1 MTDKDLDTA
10 AQTSGPDG
18 FDHPAGRTRALD
30 GKVAVVTGGSRG
42 IGLGIAT
49 QFIAEGATVFI
60 TARNQGDLDAAR
72 TALGERLVGVRAD
85 AADLNGLDL
94 LFDDIRQ
101 RFGRLDVLVANA
113 GAGSVAPLGHIT
125 EEQFDVV
132 FGLNVKGTLFAAQ
145 KALPLMGP
153 GSSIVLIGS
162 NTSVQ
167 GSPSL
172 SVYAATKAALR
183 SFARTWVM
191 DLRGRGI
198 RVNVLSPG
206 PTQTPGLS
214 GLAKPGHLQDLLDG
228 FSSRVPLGRVGQPD
242 EIGKAAVFL
251 ASDASSFVTGTE
263 LFVDGGYA
271 QV

>member
-1 MTDKDLDTA
+1 MTSSLPPVVDVDPIEQRMDNNE
-10 AQTSGPDG
+10 
-18 FDHPAGRTRALD
+18 ALR

-42 IGLGIAT
+42 IGLGIAR
-49 QFIAEGATVFI
+49 QFIAEGAVVYI
-60 TARNQGDLDAAR
+60 TGRSQEDLDAAR
-72 TALGERLVGVRAD
+72 SALGDRLIGFRAD
-85 AADLNGLDL
+85 AADLDGLDL
-94 LFDDIRQ
+94 LYDDVRR

-113 GAGSVAPLGHIT
+113 GGGSVAPLGQIT
-125 EEQFDVV
+125 EEQFDAV

-191 DLRGRGI
+191 DLRGRDI

-206 PTQTPGLS
+206 PTETPGLT
-214 GLAKPGHLQDLLDG
+214 GLAKPGHLQELLDG